1 VLTAADVPGTNA
13 GMGSP
18 YLFVPVGQLVETVGA
33 PLGIVVATSEAAANQ
48 AASMVRVTYAGDAD
62 ADVSSASSRRPKAMT
77 IPRWGAATPA
87 AAAASTS
94 TKPIT
99 TLEQAIA
106 KKSFFDG
113 GTNTTSLSLSLSFF
127 LSFFFLLFC
136 MLINFYF
143 VVWCCFGA
151 ALLCNVG

>member
-48 AASMVRVTYAGDAD
+48 AASMVRAAYAGDAD

-87 AAAASTS
+87 AATSTS
-94 TKPIT
+94 TRPIT
-99 TLEQAIA
+99 TLKQAIA

-113 GTNTTSLSLSLSFF
+113 GTNTVSLSY
-127 LSFFFLLFC
+127 FFLLSF
-136 MLINFYF
+136 MLIYFYF
-143 VVWCCFGA
+143 VVWCCVGA
-151 ALLCNVG
+151 ALVCNVG

>member
-77 IPRWGAATPA
+77 IPRWGTATPTAAAAA

-113 GTNTTSLSLSLSFF
+113 GTNTASLF
-127 LSFFFLLFC
+127 LFPSVL
-136 MLINFYF
+136 
-143 VVWCCFGA
+143 
-151 ALLCNVG
+151 